1 MRPRD
6 ALGRIVEAG
15 SPEEV
20 PGVPELALP
29 PREALALARSLLVG
43 GRAFAAHEVFEA
55 VWKACPAQEGDLW
68 QGLAQVCVGVT
79 HHQRGNEVGA
89 VTLLRRGAGR
99 LRAYDGTG
107 LDPSLPVDPSLL
119 ADRAEAL
126 ACRIEAGALIPAA
139 ALLIV

>member
-6 ALGRIVEAG
+6 ALGRIVEVG
-15 SPEEV
+15 SPDEV

-29 PREALALARSLLVG
+29 PREALALARSLLVA

-55 VWKACPAQEGDLW
+55 AWKACPAQEGDLW

-89 VTLLRRGAGR
+89 ATLLRRGAGR
-99 LRAYDGTG
+99 LRAYDATG
-107 LDPSLPVDPSLL
+107 LDPSLPVGPSLL